1 MYFAF
6 RVKNRIV
13 QIDEGQKKVQITAHL
28 SPMLISRHRT

>member
-13 QIDEGQKKVQITAHL
+13 QIAAGQKKVKITAHL
-28 SPMLISRHRT
+28 SPMP